1 MRDTEADCDFDDS
14 IDLIEEKDS
23 PFSKVLLFDVHLEVI
38 ESAKIFWNR
47 RIFHWCVW
55 CDFKAWNDFMGRSG
69 EDQEH
74 FIESLATKECVEKT
88 SAALVETTKSAEDN
102 FNSIDRNIK
111 SLLKRE
117 ISLVGSN

>member
-1 MRDTEADCDFDDS
+1 MRDTEADFDSDDS

-38 ESAKIFWNR
+38 ESAIVFWNR
-47 RIFHWCVW
+47 RIIYWCVLHL
-55 CDFKAWNDFMGRSG
+55 KAWNDFMGRSG

-88 SAALVETTKSAEDN
+88 SPELVETTKSAEDN
-102 FNSIDRNIK
+102 FNNIDRNIK

-117 ISLVGSN
+117 VSLVGSN